1 MSFATLLLLVGAG
14 VGSASEADALIEKS
28 MSDTLDT
35 WRAGQYEQLFE
46 QLASRGTTTRE
57 SFVKKM
63 RGSSTRPACC
73 WQKMQNFK
81 VVDENGLEA
90 TAYAKIGL
98 EGTAGSPSSATR
110 EFKLTFQEGLWKMQ
124 LPDVLRIAGTTS
136 KKGSGKKKHNS
147 KKARGSNL

>member
-73 WQKMQNFK
+73 WQRIRRRRVQSRESQCARRRSRARANKRRCNAPTPKRRCRQRICHHARSL
-81 VVDENGLEA
+81 NGV
-90 TAYAKIGL
+90 KH
-98 EGTAGSPSSATR
+98 TR
-110 EFKLTFQEGLWKMQ
+110 L
-124 LPDVLRIAGTTS
+124 
-136 KKGSGKKKHNS
+136 
-147 KKARGSNL
+147 